1 MRLATSVPV
10 GEQRRAVDFI
20 VKLSIGIKRERGG
33 KGSQAPEPERFL
45 KPHLSLILNWQWAK
59 RPFVLFGRRAH
70 LILLVVTE
78 TRRADRPCTGATGT
92 GVLRRP
98 AREFSEIS
106 LQPLPAV
113 AIHFD
118 EAGHP
123 LTKTSPLHSRKG
135 RDAPAIHAGVA
146 TAAALRSEGSTSD
159 RANFFCLDALSFESD
174 EKAMPTRSAM
184 PTQSDT
190 EQAVF
195 ELHHRR
201 DPADRWRLL
210 NP

>member
-78 TRRADRPCTGATGT
+78 TRGADRPCTGATGT

-123 LTKTSPLHSRKG
+123 LTKTSPLNSRKG
-135 RDAPAIHAGVA
+135 REASRLTPASP
-146 TAAALRSEGSTSD
+146 LR
-159 RANFFCLDALSFESD
+159 R
-174 EKAMPTRSAM
+174 RSAPKGRHRTG
-184 PTQSDT
+184 PTFSASMRCPSKAT
-190 EQAVF
+190 RKRC
-195 ELHHRR
+195 RR
-201 DPADRWRLL
+201 DPPCRP
-210 NP
+210 NPTPSKQCSSYITGEILPIVGGY